1 MQLLEELI
9 WNLGDSTNAGQRLLA
24 RVRVQLAE
32 MLVLA
37 FWPGP
42 TADVLVIAGPDDMPA
57 EINFNFM
64 R

>member
-9 WNLGDSTNAGQRLLA
+9 WNLGDDTNAGKTLLSK
-24 RVRVQLAE
+24 VRVQLAE
-32 MLVLA
+32 LLMLA